1 MTPWPTIRARL
12 EPRAS
17 RVAISRR
24 FPAAR
29 AERKLARFA
38 QAIRRIKTTA
48 PMRTRSEFPYWVRTE
63 DTPRDPSS
71 SGTNS
76 RLISCA
82 SRRNAAGFARE
93 LSCESADSARLH
105 RDVAAFL
112 RRFRSEPSEHVQKRS
127 DLSRASE
134 ARAYEA
140 RSAASYR
147 ASTSR
152 PARHPS
158 SCPKPFRHHADHS
171 EWRVVQVYRLSHYRR
186 IGREVRAPECVAE
199 DDHGRAPRS
208 RSI

>member
-76 RLISCA
+76 RLISRA
-82 SRRNAAGFARE
+82 SRRNAAGFACE

-105 RDVAAFL
+105 RDVAASSPL
-112 RRFRSEPSEHVQKRS
+112 QERAVRTCAEKKH
-127 DLSRASE
+127 LSRASE

-152 PARHPS
+152 PARRPA

-171 EWRVVQVYRLSHYRR
+171 EWRVVQVYRWSHYRR
-186 IGREVRAPECVAE
+186 VGREVRAPECVAE
-199 DDHGRAPRS
+199 DDHARVPRS
-208 RSI
+208 CSI